1 MSNMSQIPRETSDVM
16 AASLGPTSTKNLA
29 DSLPFRESQEDI
41 LWRAIFKTDG
51 WINKAFELGACPALV
66 GPKLHEIGKPSYR
79 GSNRHHILL
88 TTNDYGGDLQYSSDL
103 LLQSL
108 REGYSYDSTKFTV
121 ILPETNFVTRDKRK
135 MKIPEIALYV
145 KDAIWPDELHYLSK
159 RAIRRLFEKRT
170 VRTQYSFASQKEI
183 CTVQS
188 PAVYGLGGRVSN
200 TEQLLPI
207 CGMYLFCHGKK
218 WETFLYG
225 PKCPPV
231 SPIDGYRH
239 GERHRVIGWR
249 TESW

>member
-29 DSLPFRESQEDI
+29 DSLPFRDSQEDI
-41 LWRAIFKTDG
+41 LWRAIFETDE
-51 WINKAFELGACPALV
+51 WIK
-66 GPKLHEIGKPSYR
+66 KK
-79 GSNRHHILL
+79 
-88 TTNDYGGDLQYSSDL
+88 D
-103 LLQSL
+103 
-108 REGYSYDSTKFTV
+108 YSYVSTKFTI
-121 ILPETNFVTRDKRK
+121 ILPETDFVTRDNRK

-159 RAIRRLFEKRT
+159 RAICRLFEKST
-170 VRTQYSFASQKEI
+170 I

-188 PAVYGLGGRVSN
+188 PAIYGLGGRISN

-207 CGMYLFCHGKK
+207 CGMYLFYHGKE

-231 SPIDGYRH
+231 SLVDGYRH
-239 GERHRVIGWR
+239 GERDRVIGWR
-249 TESW
+249 KQSWYQIMKDT